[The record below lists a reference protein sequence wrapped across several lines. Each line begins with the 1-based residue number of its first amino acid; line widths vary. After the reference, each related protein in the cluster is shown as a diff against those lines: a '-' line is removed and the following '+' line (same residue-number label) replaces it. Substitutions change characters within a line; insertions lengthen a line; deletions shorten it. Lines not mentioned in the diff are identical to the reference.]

1 MYLREV
7 LHQLT
12 AGEFGQL
19 AIGGSNESGILERDW
34 PVIVD
39 HVNLAL
45 ADLYTRFPLREETV
59 IIQQEDQINTYY
71 LQYKY
76 AQTNITSPVPVR
88 YIMDSVFEPFYENVL
103 KVESVQDE
111 DGQEL
116 YMNDEAQEWSIF
128 TPSHDSIMV
137 PLPDKENAML
147 VKYRAGHPKLSR
159 VDVNPDTLEISL
171 PMNLLQSM
179 LLFIAQRVHTVSPS
193 PEGSN
198 LGSTYLQR
206 YLGSIMAIERY
217 NQFNKANP
225 TSHKL
230 ETSGFV

>member
-7 LHQLT
+7 LHQLST
-12 AGEFGQL
+12 GEFAQL
-19 AIGGSNESGILERDW
+19 AIGGTNESGILEKDW
-34 PVIVD
+34 PAIVD

-59 IIQQEDQINTYY
+59 IIQQEDEINTYF

-76 AQTNITSPVPVR
+76 AQTNLLSPEPIK
-88 YIMDSVFEPFYENVL
+88 YIMDSVYEPFYENVL
-103 KVESVQDE
+103 RVESVQDE

-116 YMNDEAQEWSIF
+116 FLNDETQTWSVF
-128 TPSHDSIMV
+128 TPSHNSIMV
-137 PLPDKENAML
+137 PLPAKENAML
-147 VKYRAGHPKLSR
+147 IKYRAGHPKLSR
-159 VDVNPDTLEISL
+159 EDVNPDTLEISL
-171 PMNLLQSM
+171 PMNLLQSL

-206 YLGSIMAIERY
+206 YLGSILGIERY

-230 ETSGFV
+230 ENSGFI